1 MEKIKNN
8 FIQHPTR
15 KNLFVFTSLWLL
27 GTSLLVL
34 SMTDLFTESFF
45 QKGYSGIYLIL
56 ISSTTFLSKLYI
68 NYWKTSKIKF

>member
-45 QKGYSGIYLIL
+45 QKGHSGIYLIL
-56 ISSTTFLSKLYI
+56 ISSTTFLSKLYV